1 MGRRLPVV
9 TAADALIYIGGS
21 WETKNATDVRR
32 LFGLFSL
39 GDGRMHK
46 KGKIENFQDKLRQT
60 NERLLLSAFN
70 AHDDANR
77 ANEALVFLQEVLGQ
91 MPGGVIITDPATG
104 EITLSNQKA
113 QRLWPGCT
121 SISDM
126 ARHFETTCFHT
137 DGTLCR
143 ADELPLYRSIRA
155 RRRLASEQIRFRRGD
170 GSSGTMSVDCTIVR
184 NRNGDVIANVLTC
197 EDMTDQQ
204 AAAEREQGVLLQLR
218 ELSAK
223 LESAREEERTRIARE
238 LHDELGQ
245 SLTALHLDLTWL
257 LKATRRDMAVVR
269 PRIQA
274 MIEATK
280 QTILSMRQ
288 LASDLR
294 PSILDNFGLIPAI
307 EWQLSEFQKRTRIR
321 ARLHCEGDRAID
333 RESSTVVF
341 RIVQEALT
349 NVIRHAEAT
358 RVNVNLKIDDHFLM
372 LEVNDNGRDIRSAE
386 IACSES
392 LGIVGMQ
399 ERVKRL
405 GGEFKIVP
413 RSPRGTRLDVSI
425 PLGVMEPIPN
435 D

>member
-1 MGRRLPVV
+1 M
-9 TAADALIYIGGS
+9 AGS
-21 WETKNATDVRR
+21 Q
-32 LFGLFSL
+32 
-39 GDGRMHK
+39 
-46 KGKIENFQDKLRQT
+46 KGKVENFQDNLRQT
-60 NERLLLSAFN
+60 NERLLLRALN
-70 AHDDANR
+70 AQDDADR
-77 ANEALVFLQEVLGQ
+77 ANAALVLLQTVLGQ

-104 EITLSNQKA
+104 EITLSNETAQK
-113 QRLWPGCT
+113 LWPGCT
-121 SISDM
+121 SITDM
-126 ARHFETTCFHT
+126 ARHFETMCFHL
-137 DGTLCR
+137 DGTVCR

-155 RRRLASEQIRFRRGD
+155 ARRLAREEIRFRRGD
-170 GSSGTMSVDCTIVR
+170 GSSGTMSVDCATVR
-184 NRNGDVIANVLTC
+184 NNNGDVIANVLTC
-197 EDMTDQQ
+197 EDITEQQ
-204 AAAEREQGVLLQLR
+204 AAAEREQTILLQLR

-223 LESAREEERTRIARE
+223 LESAREQERTRIARE

-245 SLTALHLDLTWL
+245 SLTALHMDLTWL
-257 LKATRRDMAVVR
+257 LKATTRDMAVVR

-274 MIEATK
+274 MIEATQ

-307 EWQLSEFQKRTRIR
+307 EWQLSEFQKRTGIR
-321 ARLHCEGDRAID
+321 AKLHCEGDRAID

-358 RVNVNLKIDDHFLM
+358 TVNVNLKIDDHFLM
-372 LEVNDNGRDIRSAE
+372 LEVNDNGRGIRKAE

-392 LGIVGMQ
+392 LGIVGMH

-405 GGEFKIVP
+405 GGNFQIAP

-425 PLGVMEPIPN
+425 PLGVAEPIPN

>member
-21 WETKNATDVRR
+21 WETKPTQQTYVGC
-32 LFGLFSL
+32 LVFSV

-70 AHDDANR
+70 AQDDADR

-155 RRRLASEQIRFRRGD
+155 GRRLASEEIRFRRGD
-170 GSSGTMSVDCTIVR
+170 GSSGTMAVDCTIVR

-204 AAAEREQGVLLQLR
+204 AAAEREQRVLLQLR
-218 ELSAK
+218 ELSAN

-372 LEVNDNGRDIRSAE
+372 LEVNDNGRGIRSAE
-386 IACSES
+386 IGCSES

-425 PLGVMEPIPN
+425 PLGVMHSAR
-435 D
+435 

>member
-21 WETKNATDVRR
+21 WETKPTQQTYVGC
-32 LFGLFSL
+32 LVFSV

-70 AHDDANR
+70 AQDDADR

-155 RRRLASEQIRFRRGD
+155 GRRLASEEIRFRRGD
-170 GSSGTMSVDCTIVR
+170 GSSGTMAVDCTIVR

-204 AAAEREQGVLLQLR
+204 AAAEREQRVLLQLR
-218 ELSAK
+218 ELSAN

-372 LEVNDNGRDIRSAE
+372 LEVNDNGRGIRSAE
-386 IACSES
+386 IGCSES

-399 ERVKRL
+399 ERVTRL

-425 PLGVMEPIPN
+425 PLGVMHSAR
-435 D
+435 